1 MNIATTAMNSPGFEV
16 FSRMAGEIAAISDF
30 ENESGGIFCMSQT
43 RGFTYDGIGE
53 SLAGSGRD
61 AAGWP
66 DGPRIARRRE
76 SPALR
81 ADSLRALRAA
91 SLKLREAN
99 PFGSLA
105 CEGAVSE
112 ADWGS

>member
-16 FSRMAGEIAAISDF
+16 FSRMAGEITAISDF

-81 ADSLRALRAA
+81 ADAAFYLTCGKMSLDKSAKDGYY
-91 SLKLREAN
+91 S
-99 PFGSLA
+99 
-105 CEGAVSE
+105 
-112 ADWGS
+112 